1 MRTMPGRGGKLKEAI
16 ASVANQTYAHI
27 ELIVVEDGGQDLQ
40 SAKPQIEALQQSGL
54 IHSVKYLPLPKVGRC
69 EAGNQALAAATGQLC
84 CFLDDDDLFYA
95 DHLEVL
101 VHAWLSNQKLGAVY
115 SLAYEVRTEVI
126 SEEPWVYKDVLHNL
140 INRQVFNRG
149 IMWHHN
155 YLPIQ
160 TVLFQRQ
167 LYLENGG
174 FDLSLENL
182 EDWNLWVRYSL
193 KHDFLLISKVTSLYR
208 VPNDVNKA
216 LQRQSVLNDYYDK
229 AQAKHAELR
238 VELSP
243 PEIVQIAQELARQS
257 SLAGVPTSL
266 LKRIV
271 LGTPGLRNL
280 YHPLKRVASIW
291 RRMRS

>member
-1 MRTMPGRGGKLKEAI
+1 
-16 ASVANQTYAHI
+16 
-27 ELIVVEDGGQDLQ
+27 
-40 SAKPQIEALQQSGL
+40 
-54 IHSVKYLPLPKVGRC
+54 
-69 EAGNQALAAATGQLC
+69 
-84 CFLDDDDLFYA
+84 
-95 DHLEVL
+95 
-101 VHAWLSNQKLGAVY
+101 
-115 SLAYEVRTEVI
+115 
-126 SEEPWVYKDVLHNL
+126 
-140 INRQVFNRG
+140 
-149 IMWHHN
+149 
-155 YLPIQ
+155 
-160 TVLFQRQ
+160 
-167 LYLENGG
+167 
-174 FDLSLENL
+174 
-182 EDWNLWVRYSL
+182 
-193 KHDFLLISKVTSLYR
+193 

-243 PEIVQIAQELARQS
+243 PEIIQIAQELARQS